1 MARSNSGNL
10 VSKAA
15 ATGGVR
21 RRGGGGGASGPSRF
35 QLGMIAIVVIGLLS
49 IVWAKVDYNNRNAKP
64 VADSTKPTIGT
75 TWYAGLE
82 TNVCGTIAPPLVT
95 SAQNAE
101 NGLTSLGSGVIKIA
115 PVSAIDAGRKATLAQ
130 FYAEFGSGKGT
141 DFNANVTSTS
151 LSSGNRVYA
160 NGSKCPTGT
169 PQAGK
174 PGKVSI
180 SVWSSAAYNLG
191 GKPTLV
197 TTNPKLVHFHDHDFI
212 TVSFLPVG
220 VTSSKPSTSVFDNVN
235 TVTAGQPIP
244 STPAST
250 TTIPQ

>member
-21 RRGGGGGASGPSRF
+21 RRGSGTSGPSRF
-35 QLGMIAIVVIGLLS
+35 QLGMVAIVVVGLLS

-64 VADSTKPTIGT
+64 PADTTKPTIGM

-82 TNVCGTIAPPLVT
+82 TNVCGAIAAPLVT
-95 SAQNAE
+95 SATNAQ

-130 FYAEFGSGKGT
+130 FYTEFGSGKGT
-141 DFNANVTSTS
+141 DFNANVTPTS
-151 LSSGNRVYA
+151 LSSGNRVYS
-160 NGSKCPTGT
+160 NGEACPTGT

-180 SVWSSAAYNLG
+180 SVWSSSAYNLG

-197 TTNPKLVHFHDHDFI
+197 TTNPRLVRFQDHDFI
-212 TVSFLPVG
+212 TVSFLPDG
-220 VTSSKPSTSVFDNVN
+220 VAAEKPSATVYANVN
-235 TVTAGQPIP
+235 TATSGQPITP
-244 STPAST
+244 TPAST

>member
-21 RRGGGGGASGPSRF
+21 RRGSGTSGPSRF
-35 QLGMIAIVVIGLLS
+35 QLGMVAIVVISLLS

-64 VADSTKPTIGT
+64 PADMTKPTIGM

-82 TNVCGTIAPPLVT
+82 TNVCGAIAAPLVT
-95 SAQNAE
+95 SATNAE

-130 FYAEFGSGKGT
+130 FYTEFGSGKGS
-141 DFNANVTSTS
+141 DFNANVTPTS
-151 LSSGNRVYA
+151 LSSGNRVYS
-160 NGSKCPTGT
+160 NGEACPTGT

-180 SVWSSAAYNLG
+180 SVWSSSAYNLG

-197 TTNPKLVHFHDHDFI
+197 TTNPRLVRFHDHDFI
-212 TVSFLPVG
+212 TVSFLPDG
-220 VTSSKPSTSVFDNVN
+220 VAAEKPSATVYANVN
-235 TVTAGQPIP
+235 TATSGQPITP
-244 STPAST
+244 TPAST

>member
-21 RRGGGGGASGPSRF
+21 RRGSGTSGPSRF
-35 QLGMIAIVVIGLLS
+35 QLGMVAIVVVGLLS

-64 VADSTKPTIGT
+64 PADTTKPTIGM

-82 TNVCGTIAPPLVT
+82 TNVCGAIAAPLVT
-95 SAQNAE
+95 SATNAQ

-130 FYAEFGSGKGT
+130 FYTEFGSGKGT
-141 DFNANVTSTS
+141 DFNANVTPTS
-151 LSSGNRVYA
+151 LSSGNRVYS
-160 NGSKCPTGT
+160 NGEACPAGT

-180 SVWSSAAYNLG
+180 SVWSSSAYNLG

-197 TTNPKLVHFHDHDFI
+197 TTNPRLVRFHDHDFI
-212 TVSFLPVG
+212 TVSFLPDG
-220 VTSSKPSTSVFDNVN
+220 VAAEKPSATVYANVN
-235 TVTAGQPIP
+235 TATSGQPITP
-244 STPAST
+244 TPAST

>member
-1 MARSNSGNL
+1 M
-10 VSKAA
+10 V
-15 ATGGVR
+15 
-21 RRGGGGGASGPSRF
+21 
-35 QLGMIAIVVIGLLS
+35 AIVVVGLLS

-64 VADSTKPTIGT
+64 PADTTKPTIGM

-82 TNVCGTIAPPLVT
+82 TNVCGAIAAPLVT
-95 SAQNAE
+95 SATNAQ

-130 FYAEFGSGKGT
+130 FYTEFGSGKGT
-141 DFNANVTSTS
+141 DFNANVTPTS
-151 LSSGNRVYA
+151 LSSGNRVYS
-160 NGSKCPTGT
+160 NGEACPTGT

-180 SVWSSAAYNLG
+180 SVWSSSAYNLG

-197 TTNPKLVHFHDHDFI
+197 TTNPRLVRFHDHDFI
-212 TVSFLPVG
+212 TVSFLPDG
-220 VTSSKPSTSVFDNVN
+220 VAAEKPSATVYANVN
-235 TVTAGQPIP
+235 TATSGQPITP
-244 STPAST
+244 TPAST

>member
-21 RRGGGGGASGPSRF
+21 RRGSGTSGPSRF
-35 QLGMIAIVVIGLLS
+35 QLGMVAIVVVGLLS

-64 VADSTKPTIGT
+64 PADTTKPTIGM

-82 TNVCGTIAPPLVT
+82 TNVCGAIAAPLVT
-95 SAQNAE
+95 SATNAQ

-130 FYAEFGSGKGT
+130 FYTEFGSGKGT
-141 DFNANVTSTS
+141 DFNANVTPTS
-151 LSSGNRVYA
+151 LSSGNRVYS
-160 NGSKCPTGT
+160 NGEACPAGT

-180 SVWSSAAYNLG
+180 SVWSSSAYNLG

-197 TTNPKLVHFHDHDFI
+197 TTNPRVVRFHDHDFI
-212 TVSFLPVG
+212 TVSFLPDG
-220 VTSSKPSTSVFDNVN
+220 VAAEKPSATVYANVN
-235 TVTAGQPIP
+235 TATSGQPITP
-244 STPAST
+244 TPAST

>member
-1 MARSNSGNL
+1 VARSNSGNL

-21 RRGGGGGASGPSRF
+21 RRGSGTSGPSRF
-35 QLGMIAIVVIGLLS
+35 QLGMVAIVVIGLLS

-64 VADSTKPTIGT
+64 VADSTKPTVGM

-82 TNVCGTIAPPLVT
+82 TDVCGTIAPPLVT
-95 SAQNAE
+95 SATNAA

-115 PVSAIDAGRKATLAQ
+115 PVSDLDAGRKATLAQ
-130 FYAEFGSGKGT
+130 FFAEFGSGKGT

-151 LSSGNRVYA
+151 LTSSNHVYA
-160 NGSKCPTGT
+160 NGDKCPAGT
-169 PQAGK
+169 AHAGK

-180 SVWSSAAYNLG
+180 SVWSSSAYNLG

-197 TTNPKLVHFHDHDFI
+197 TTSPKLVRFHDHDFI
-212 TVSFLPVG
+212 TVAFLPVG
-220 VTSSKPSTSVFDNVN
+220 VSAAKPSTTVFTNVN
-235 TVTAGQPIP
+235 SVTEGKPLSP
-244 STPAST
+244 TPAST

>member
-1 MARSNSGNL
+1 VARSNSGNL

-21 RRGGGGGASGPSRF
+21 RRGSGTSGPSRF
-35 QLGMIAIVVIGLLS
+35 QLGMVAIVVVGLLS

-64 VADSTKPTIGT
+64 PADTTKPTIGM

-82 TNVCGTIAPPLVT
+82 TNVCGAIAAPLVT
-95 SAQNAE
+95 SATNAQ

-130 FYAEFGSGKGT
+130 FYTEFGSGKGT
-141 DFNANVTSTS
+141 DFNANVTPTS
-151 LSSGNRVYA
+151 LSSGNRVYS
-160 NGSKCPTGT
+160 NGEACPAGT

-180 SVWSSAAYNLG
+180 SVWSSSAYNLG

-197 TTNPKLVHFHDHDFI
+197 TTNPRVVRFHDHDFI
-212 TVSFLPVG
+212 TVSFLPDG
-220 VTSSKPSTSVFDNVN
+220 VAAEKPSATVYANVN
-235 TVTAGQPIP
+235 TATSGQPITP
-244 STPAST
+244 TPAST

>member
-1 MARSNSGNL
+1 M
-10 VSKAA
+10 V
-15 ATGGVR
+15 
-21 RRGGGGGASGPSRF
+21 
-35 QLGMIAIVVIGLLS
+35 AIVVIGLLS

-64 VADSTKPTIGT
+64 PADMTKPTIGM

-82 TNVCGTIAPPLVT
+82 TNVCGAIAAPLVT
-95 SAQNAE
+95 SATNAQ

-130 FYAEFGSGKGT
+130 FYTEFGSGKGT
-141 DFNANVTSTS
+141 DFNANVTPTS
-151 LSSGNRVYA
+151 LSSGNRVYS
-160 NGSKCPTGT
+160 NGEACPTGT

-180 SVWSSAAYNLG
+180 SVWSSSAYNLG

-197 TTNPKLVHFHDHDFI
+197 TTNPRLVRFHDHDFI
-212 TVSFLPVG
+212 TVSFLPDG
-220 VTSSKPSTSVFDNVN
+220 VAAEKPSATVYANVN
-235 TVTAGQPIP
+235 TATSGQPITP
-244 STPAST
+244 TPAST

>member
-1 MARSNSGNL
+1 VARSNSGNL

-21 RRGGGGGASGPSRF
+21 RRGSGTSGPSRF
-35 QLGMIAIVVIGLLS
+35 QLGMVAIVVVGLLS

-64 VADSTKPTIGT
+64 PADTTKPTIGM

-82 TNVCGTIAPPLVT
+82 TNVCGAIAAPLVT
-95 SAQNAE
+95 SATNAQ

-130 FYAEFGSGKGT
+130 FYTEFGSGKGT
-141 DFNANVTSTS
+141 DFNANVTPTS
-151 LSSGNRVYA
+151 LSSGNRVYS
-160 NGSKCPTGT
+160 NGEACPTGT

-180 SVWSSAAYNLG
+180 SVWSSSAYNLG

-197 TTNPKLVHFHDHDFI
+197 TTNPRLVRFHDHDFI
-212 TVSFLPVG
+212 TVSFLPDG
-220 VTSSKPSTSVFDNVN
+220 VAAEKPAAPVYANVN
-235 TVTAGQPIP
+235 TATSGQPITP
-244 STPAST
+244 TPAST